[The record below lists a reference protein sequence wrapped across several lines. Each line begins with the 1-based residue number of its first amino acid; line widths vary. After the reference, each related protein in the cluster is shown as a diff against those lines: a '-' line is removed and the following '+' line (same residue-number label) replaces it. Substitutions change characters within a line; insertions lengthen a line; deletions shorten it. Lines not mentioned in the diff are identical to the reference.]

1 MVLESTKL
9 IRKLAGPNLVIF
21 NDRLIDGTRSY
32 KVWGWGESDYEHAV
46 LALKDAGFDAEL
58 ITYNGYSARSNRYYF
73 QPRIYVGPATRNLFR
88 LTSNRFNR

>member
-1 MVLESTKL
+1 MILESTKI
-9 IRKLAGPNLVIF
+9 IRKLAGPDLVIF
-21 NDRLIDGTRSY
+21 NDRLVDSTRSY
-32 KVWGWGESDYEHAV
+32 KVWGWKDSDYENAV

-58 ITYNGYSARSNRYYF
+58 ITYNGYSARSNRYYI